1 MVSPIQTEHIQV
13 CLDLPMKVRLD
24 NRCINIQ
31 TLPKAI
37 ILGSDFPA
45 TSEPIPGVHC
55 IKQRTDA
62 SKTRNDPLQKICSLH
77 VKSMME
83 IGSKTR
89 F

>member
-13 CLDLPMKVRLD
+13 CVDLPMKVRLD

-45 TSEPIPGVHC
+45 TSEPIPGDHC

-62 SKTRNDPLQKICSLH
+62 SKTRNDPLQKICTLH
-77 VKSMME
+77 VN
-83 IGSKTR
+83 R
-89 F
+89 